1 VVETFL
7 SKNEKS
13 KKVIRI
19 VNVVMVGYWRLVSA
33 ISKLNFCFRIL
44 FSAPPPHLN
53 PTSVVVLP
61 VLGSGSF
68 VWSLCFAAALQLREN

>member
-13 KKVIRI
+13 KKGIRI

-33 ISKLNFCFRIL
+33 IFEITQKL
-44 FSAPPPHLN
+44 P
-53 PTSVVVLP
+53 
-61 VLGSGSF
+61 
-68 VWSLCFAAALQLREN
+68 